1 LTSTPATLPNP
12 ATPLESSR
20 EQALCTVYFDGA
32 CPVCRREIAH
42 YRSRAGGE
50 SIAWVDASGCD
61 EDALGPGLDRVRA
74 MQRFHVRRPDGSLVS
89 GAAAFAEI
97 WRQLPGLRWAGRL
110 ASLPPV
116 LAVLEAGYAFFLR
129 VRPLWRPGSGQQ
141 AIR

>member
-1 LTSTPATLPNP
+1 
-12 ATPLESSR
+12 
-20 EQALCTVYFDGA
+20 
-32 CPVCRREIAH
+32 
-42 YRSRAGGE
+42 
-50 SIAWVDASGCD
+50 
-61 EDALGPGLDRVRA
+61 

-116 LAVLEAGYAFFLR
+116 LALLEAGYAFFLR